1 MSTAPFTVRIARSEE
16 LERAGQIVRAAY
28 VVDGLVDGSNAY
40 ADQLE
45 DARSRAQAPGVE
57 VLVAVANDGASDEQV
72 AATITVAEAG
82 SAYADIALAGELE
95 LRMLGVDHAF
105 RGRRLGELMMASA
118 IEFAHERGLSAVW
131 SLVHDNEKAERLY
144 ERMGLRRVP
153 ERDWY
158 VPQMPELGPM
168 LVYCAPPT
176 ISRAG

>member
-1 MSTAPFTVRIARSEE
+1 MSAAPFTVRIARSEE
-16 LERAGQIVRAAY
+16 LARAGQIAREAY
-28 VVDGLVDGSNAY
+28 VVDGLVEGSNAY

-45 DARSRAQAPGVE
+45 DARARAHASGVE
-57 VLVAVANDGASDEQV
+57 VLVAVTNDGADTAQV

-82 SAYADIALAGELE
+82 SAYADIALPGELE

-105 RGRRLGELMMASA
+105 RGQRLGELMMTSA
-118 IEFAHERGLSAVW
+118 IEFAHDRGLSAVW
-131 SLVHDNEKAERLY
+131 SLVHDNDKAGRLY

-158 VPQMPELGPM
+158 VPGMPELGAM